1 MKRNNTITS
10 FMLSL
15 ILCLSLSCKGKEKDN
30 KGLILGLLVL
40 SNNSKTASSSAT
52 FTISGTITGLY
63 WFSKTIAFF
72 LADRLNS
79 IESKQN
85 KCAKTFENEYNR
97 IWTRTD

>member
-52 FTISGTITGLY
+52 FTISGTITGLTA
-63 WFSKTIAFF
+63 SGLVLTNNS
-72 LADRLNS
+72 ADDLSVASGSTSFKFNTPVKVEAHIS
-79 IESKQN
+79 
-85 KCAKTFENEYNR
+85 
-97 IWTRTD
+97 